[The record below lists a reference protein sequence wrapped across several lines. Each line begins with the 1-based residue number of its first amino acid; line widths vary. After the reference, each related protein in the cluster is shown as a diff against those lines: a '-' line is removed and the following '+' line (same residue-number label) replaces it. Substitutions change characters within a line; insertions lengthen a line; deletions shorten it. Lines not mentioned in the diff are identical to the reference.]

1 MKKDELSCITRSKIH
16 IKNFFLY
23 VSVFLMI
30 LMWIQIF
37 HEIHILY
44 SLINKEN

>member
-1 MKKDELSCITRSKIH
+1 MKKYELSCITRSKIH

-30 LMWIQIF
+30 LMWFQIS
-37 HEIHILY
+37 HEIY
-44 SLINKEN
+44 LIHNLLI